1 MDKVDTE
8 INLFCQL
15 ASKFVS
21 AYLGKVVSNRLILL
35 HSYNY
40 MKRNGSAFLVRNC
53 CLWGDSDVENKE
65 ERQVFWDQFSQLN
78 QWYLEEQY
86 EHYQS
91 NPETVEKSIRQLF
104 DKWGAPEWVEN
115 EIRQPVDAKE
125 TYKSNSTPN
134 VQRIKKLTATIEL
147 IEAIRRYGHLEADIY
162 PIGISQAGHSPL
174 IDPKTYGLTMDD
186 LRNMPI
192 SWLRDKY
199 PQELENGEDLIEY
212 LKKCYTGTI
221 SFEYDHVNN
230 DLERR
235 WLLEHIESKSLQKQF
250 SSEAKKK
257 LLKRLED
264 VEGFEYFLQ
273 KTFVGQKR
281 FSIEGLEIMVP
292 VLDQIAKQAITD
304 ELGNIM
310 MGMAHRG
317 RLSVL
322 AHILK
327 KPVDKIFSEFNK
339 GPDKELLPTEG
350 SATINYGWSGDVK
363 YHFGARKEITEG
375 TGTTRITLA
384 HNPSHLEF
392 VNPVV
397 QGLTR
402 AAQDNRD
409 QPGASEQEM
418 NNAFSVLIHGD
429 AAFIGEG
436 IVAETLNLS
445 GLDGYRTGG
454 TLHIIAN
461 NRIGYTTVEKDG
473 RSTRYASDLAKGFEI
488 PIIHV
493 NADDPLACITA
504 ATLAFKYRKTF
515 EKDILIDLVGYRR
528 YGHNEI
534 DEPRTTQPRLYEEID
549 EHPTVASIFAS
560 KLIEEGVLS
569 NNELEQM
576 KEKRNSELRKLYDS
590 MQENS
595 TEDQEIGPIPPALAR
610 ELGRFNT
617 EVPIDKLK
625 QLSKQLMSRPKGF
638 NAFPK
643 LEKILQRRE
652 NMIETDNRI
661 DWGAAEAL
669 AFAAILE
676 DGTPIRLTGQDTER
690 GTFAHRHMVLH
701 DVDAD
706 VNYCIMHGVKGA
718 KASFDIH
725 NSPLSEAGVLG
736 FEYGYSV
743 QAPDTLVIWEAQFGD
758 FANAAQV
765 IFDQFITSS
774 RAKWAEKSGLVMLL
788 PHGYEGQG
796 PEHSSAR
803 LERFLQVAAENNLIV
818 ANVTSSAQYFHLL
831 RRQAILCGQ
840 EEVRP
845 LVVMTPKSLLRNPLV
860 ASKVEEFSN
869 QTFELVKRGYDRK
882 SSPSKAKRLLLG
894 SGKLM
899 IEIEQEMKKRGGDF
913 DWLEVLRLE
922 QFYPFPQNTLKRY
935 LAELPNI
942 EEIVWVQEEPRN
954 MGAWD
959 FVDDYLNDLLQPN
972 QMLRYLGRPKR
983 SSPAVGDPNIHRN
996 GQTHIIEAAISTEKR
1011 SVFL

>member
-1 MDKVDTE
+1 MDFTE
-8 INLFCQL
+8 
-15 ASKFVS
+15 
-21 AYLGKVVSNRLILL
+21 
-35 HSYNY
+35 
-40 MKRNGSAFLVRNC
+40 KRQAF
-53 CLWGDSDVENKE
+53 WG
-65 ERQVFWDQFSQLN
+65 QFSQLN
-78 QWYLEEQY
+78 RGYLEEQY
-86 EHYQS
+86 EHYEE
-91 NPETVEKSIRQLF
+91 NPKNVEKSIRQLF
-104 DKWGAPEWVEN
+104 DKWGPPEWFDQEELSEVTAE
-115 EIRQPVDAKE
+115 RAP
-125 TYKSNSTPN
+125 T
-134 VQRIKKLTATIEL
+134 VQKVKKLTAVIEL
-147 IEAIRRYGHLEADIY
+147 IEAIRRYGHLEAEIY
-162 PIGISQAGHSPL
+162 PIDFSKAGHSPL
-174 IDPKTYGLTMDD
+174 IDPKTYGLTKED

-199 PQELENGEDLIEY
+199 PKELQNGEDLIQY
-212 LKKCYTGTI
+212 LRKCYTGKI

-235 WLLEHIESKSLQKQF
+235 WLLEHIESKRLKVQLTD
-250 SSEAKKK
+250 EEKKK

-264 VEGFEYFLQ
+264 VEGFESFLQ
-273 KTFVGQKR
+273 RTFVGQKR
-281 FSIEGLEIMVP
+281 FSIEGLEMMVP
-292 VLDQIAKQAITD
+292 VLDHIIKLSIED
-304 ELGNIM
+304 KIENIL

-322 AHILK
+322 AHVLK
-327 KPVDKIFSEFNK
+327 KPIDKIFSEFNK
-339 GPDKELLPTEG
+339 GPNRELLPAEG
-350 SATINYGWSGDVK
+350 TATINYGWSGDVK
-363 YHFGARKEITEG
+363 YHYGAQSDVKEGAGKTSL
-375 TGTTRITLA
+375 TLA

-397 QGLTR
+397 QGATR
-402 AAQDNRD
+402 AKQDNR
-409 QPGASEQEM
+409 QRSGIPYQEM
-418 NNAFSVLIHGD
+418 EKGFSVLIHGD

-445 GLDGYRTGG
+445 GLAGYRTGG
-454 TLHIIAN
+454 TVHIIAN
-461 NRIGYTTVEKDG
+461 NRIGYTTAEKDG

-493 NADDPLACITA
+493 NADDPLACISA
-504 ATLAFKYRKTF
+504 AALAFKYRRTF

-534 DEPRTTQPRLYEEID
+534 DEPRTTQPQLYAKID
-549 EHPTVASIFAS
+549 KHPTVATLFSRQ
-560 KLIEEGVLS
+560 LIEKGILSEEGF
-569 NNELEQM
+569 NNMQAE
-576 KEKRNSELRKLYDS
+576 RNTGLRKLYDS
-590 MQENS
+590 MKENN
-595 TEDQEIGPIPPALAR
+595 TEDQEIGPIPPALAK
-610 ELGRFNT
+610 ELGRFKT
-617 EVPIDKLK
+617 EVPLDKLK
-625 QLSKQLMSRPKGF
+625 KLNDQLAERPEGF
-638 NAFPK
+638 MAFRK
-643 LEKILQRRE
+643 LEKILARRKGMLE
-652 NMIETDNRI
+652 SGGKV

-669 AFAAILE
+669 AFASILS

-701 DVDAD
+701 DVETEDT
-706 VNYCIMHGVKGA
+706 YCLMHGIKDA

-743 QAPDTLVIWEAQFGD
+743 HAPETLVIWEAQFGD

-803 LERFLQVAAENNLIV
+803 LERYLQGAAENNLIV

-831 RRQAILCGQ
+831 RRQALLCGK

-845 LVVMTPKSLLRNPLV
+845 LIVMTPKSLLRNPIV
-860 ASKVEEFSN
+860 ASDPEEFSEK
-869 QTFELVKRGYDRK
+869 TFELVKPGYQRK
-882 SSPSKAKRLLLG
+882 TSRKEAKRLLLG
-894 SGKLM
+894 SGKIM
-899 IEIEQEMKKRGGDF
+899 IEIEEKMKKTDDDF
-913 DWLEVLRLE
+913 SWLEVLRLE
-922 QFYPFPQNTLKRY
+922 QFYPFPERTLGRH
-935 LAELPNI
+935 LAEMPNI

-959 FVDDYLNDLLQPN
+959 FVDDYLNNLLRPG

-983 SSPAVGDPNIHRN
+983 SSPAVGEPNLHRN
-996 GQTHIIEAAISTEKR
+996 GQTQIIEAAISREKR